1 MTKKFKNRHKTKKIT
16 DAKMLEKHSEMK
28 NRQKAKIQRDLQRK
42 RMTIFWSL
50 RLLHVSELF
59 I

>member
-42 RMTIFWSL
+42 RMTDFWSL
-50 RLLHVSELF
+50 RLLHV
-59 I
+59 